1 MKTYRWSRGGEWHIN
16 CRGHA
21 RPAAGGARP
30 RASAPRGGAAS
41 PICATCGHPGHQ
53 EIQCGGC
60 SFNHISSRL
69 SRMGVC
75 AARQRR
81 TTSGL
86 QLPGTLPCARE
97 RTEIF
102 QGAAVGAGG
111 LHLKGLHLKR
121 PFEATLAS
129 QGFRACNQAAKGPP
143 SPRGDW
149 CHV

>member
-41 PICATCGHPGHQ
+41 PPCATCGHPGHQ

-69 SRMGVC
+69 CIMGVC
-75 AARQRR
+75 AARQCR
-81 TTSGL
+81 TTSGR

-97 RTEIF
+97 RTDIF
-102 QGAAVGAGG
+102 QGEAVGSGG
-111 LHLKGLHLKR
+111 LHLKGL
-121 PFEATLAS
+121 FEATLGS
-129 QGFRACNQAAKGPP
+129 QGSRACNQAANGMPA
-143 SPRGDW
+143 PRGDW
-149 CHV
+149 CHI